1 SKRAAGGFR
10 EEEERAANRN
20 NWMYDADE

>member
-1 SKRAAGGFR
+1 KRAAGGFR

>member
-1 SKRAAGGFR
+1 GFR
-10 EEEERAANRN
+10 EDEERAANRN

>member
-1 SKRAAGGFR
+1 GFH

>member
-1 SKRAAGGFR
+1 GFR

>member
-1 SKRAAGGFR
+1 AAGGFR

>member
-1 SKRAAGGFR
+1 GGFR

>member
-1 SKRAAGGFR
+1 RAAGGFR